1 MSVVFTITAGQ
12 DVYLSPS
19 NGGTINFTIEP
30 IAHSIPPGGTDGQVL
45 AKASDTDY
53 DVEWVTGGGGG
64 GGANLAYTAS
74 PTNGIVTS
82 DSGTDATL
90 PLGTG
95 TNAGLLAPAQFT
107 KLSNLSGTNTGD
119 QTSIIGITGT
129 KSQFDT
135 AVTDGNV
142 QWVGDAP
149 TAHTHPQSEV
159 INLTTD
165 LAAKA
170 PIASPTFTGT
180 VTTPAIVLSS
190 ETASKVAI
198 IDASK
203 NVKSA
208 DTATYPSLTELAYV
222 KGVTSAI
229 QTQIDGKQASGSYQ
243 PLDAELTAIAG
254 LTSAADKG
262 IQFTGSGTAATFDL
276 TAAGK
281 ALLDDANAAAQLV
294 TLGLTATATELNYTD
309 GVTSAIQTQLD
320 AKVAKATVPCEF
332 IIACSDETTAI
343 TTGTAKVTFR
353 APYAF
358 TLTAVRAS
366 VTTAPTGSTIVID
379 INETGT
385 TVLSTKLSIDA
396 SEKTSTTAAS
406 AAVISDSAIADDAE
420 ITIDFDQVGS
430 TIAGAG
436 VKVTLIGTHA
446 V

>member
-1 MSVVFTITAGQ
+1 MSIVFTVTAGA
-12 DVYLSPS
+12 DITLTPS
-19 NGGTINFTIEP
+19 NGGTVQFTIEP
-30 IAHSIPPGGTDGQVL
+30 IAHSIPAGGTDGQVL

-53 DVEWVTGGGGG
+53 DVEWVSGGGG
-64 GGANLAYTAS
+64 GGATNLGYTAS

-82 DSGTDATL
+82 DTGTDATL

-95 TNAGLLAPAQFT
+95 TNAGLLSPAQFT

-119 QTSIIGITGT
+119 QDLSGYLTSATAASTYEPLKGADDNYVTDAEKVKLGNLSGTNTGDQASIVGITGT
-129 KSQFDT
+129 KAQFDT
-135 AVTDGNV
+135 AVTDGNFMY
-142 QWVGDAP
+142 VGDAP

-159 INLTTD
+159 TNLTTD

-170 PIASPTFTGT
+170 PLASPTFTGT
-180 VTTPAIVLSS
+180 VTTPAIIVSS
-190 ETASKVAI
+190 ETASRVAI
-198 IDASK
+198 IDGSK

-208 DTATYPSLTELAYV
+208 DTTTYPSLTELAYV
-222 KGVTSAI
+222 K
-229 QTQIDGKQASGSYQ
+229 
-243 PLDAELTAIAG
+243 
-254 LTSAADKG
+254 
-262 IQFTGSGTAATFDL
+262 
-276 TAAGK
+276 
-281 ALLDDANAAAQLV
+281 
-294 TLGLTATATELNYTD
+294 

-332 IIACSDETTAI
+332 IVACSDETTAI

-379 INETGT
+379 INEAGVS
-385 TVLSTKLSIDA
+385 VLSTKLSIDA
-396 SEKTSTTAAS
+396 SEKTSTTAAT
-406 AAVISDSAIADDAE
+406 AAVLSDSAIADDAE

>member
-1 MSVVFTITAGQ
+1 MSGFSWTIQENASDLTITE
-12 DVYLSPS
+12 S
-19 NGGTINFTIEP
+19 TITL
-30 IAHSIPPGGTDGQVL
+30 TL
-45 AKASDTDY
+45 AETT
-53 DVEWVTGGGGG
+53 VQIGGGS
-64 GGANLAYTAS
+64 GANLGYTAS
-74 PTNGIVTS
+74 ATNGIVTS
-82 DSGTDATL
+82 DTGTDATL

-119 QTSIIGITGT
+119 QDLSGYLTSATAASTYEPLKGADDNYVTDAEKVKLGNLSGTNTGDQTTIVGITGT
-129 KSQFDT
+129 KAQFDT
-135 AVTDGNV
+135 AVTDGNFMY
-142 QWVGDAP
+142 VGDAP
-149 TAHTHPQSEV
+149 TAHTHPQSQ
-159 INLTTD
+159 ITNLTTD

-170 PIASPTFTGT
+170 PLASPTFTGT
-180 VTTPAIVLSS
+180 VTTPALNVSS
-190 ETASKVAI
+190 ETASRVAI
-198 IDASK
+198 IDGSK

-208 DTATYPSLTELAYV
+208 DTTTYPSLTELAYV
-222 KGVTSAI
+222 K
-229 QTQIDGKQASGSYQ
+229 
-243 PLDAELTAIAG
+243 
-254 LTSAADKG
+254 
-262 IQFTGSGTAATFDL
+262 
-276 TAAGK
+276 
-281 ALLDDANAAAQLV
+281 
-294 TLGLTATATELNYTD
+294 

-332 IIACSDETTAI
+332 IVACSDETTAI

-379 INETGT
+379 INEAGVS
-385 TVLSTKLSIDA
+385 VLSTKLSIDA
-396 SEKTSTTAAS
+396 SEKTSTTAAT